1 MAIRKISL
9 MLFIPLWLGLGCSPH
24 SRSDRRDAQ
33 VDTVDKSERA
43 TRGPAN
49 EFNRTLSHTVLN
61 FRLDD
66 CRSTLHSINRAI
78 DNLNAKTQQDYW
90 ESIKQ
95 RYAEHRTLYAQLR
108 QDWPEASGA
117 GSTERVSIRAKLAAL
132 RLMFQETGTSIER
145 SDKVYAQSRRQYE
158 AQKKKYFDDLRADQ
172 ANRDSAEERF
182 YAGAHGGMGVTAL
195 DLTAK
200 HVLVTLEAYSNEGRT
215 PAMEDLP
222 FPASRGAL
230 SSVEGIEDYV
240 SLVDQ
245 HGQAFESPLE
255 IEYDR
260 LHFLDGISVTLA
272 YARLPGLDQ
281 RPAKLQVKASAL
293 GNATPVALTMPSAQ
307 DRDSLVSALEMEGLI
322 RPGQV
327 SATGPVVTGAKVIH
341 CRREGMH
348 LKVPV
353 RLDIH
358 GVDVKCSMLLDT
370 GASLTVLA
378 KSVYNRGLARPL
390 DGLKR
395 ILLKTANG
403 PMTCPVDRLYVST
416 TAYGR
421 TLPVAL
427 TNDSMSLLGANYFV
441 GHRLTIDLNRECI
454 YVHPVT
460 KQ

>member
-9 MLFIPLWLGLGCSPH
+9 MLFIPLWLGLGCSPQ
-24 SRSDRRDAQ
+24 SRSDRQDAQ
-33 VDTVDKSERA
+33 VDTVDKNERA
-43 TRGPAN
+43 TRGPVN

-78 DNLNAKTQQDYW
+78 DNLNAKTQRNYW

-95 RYAEHRTLYAQLR
+95 RYAEHKTRYDQVR
-108 QDWPEASGA
+108 QDCLEVSGDS
-117 GSTERVSIRAKLAAL
+117 STERVSIQARLAEL
-132 RLMFQETGTSIER
+132 RLMFQETGESIARRDRE
-145 SDKVYAQSRRQYE
+145 YAQARRQYE
-158 AQKKKYFDDLRADQ
+158 TQKKKYFDDLGTDQ
-172 ANRDSAEERF
+172 ANRDSAEGGF
-182 YAGAHGGMGVTAL
+182 YTGAQGSMGVTAL
-195 DLTAK
+195 DVTAK

-215 PAMEDLP
+215 LAMENLP
-222 FPASRGAL
+222 FPASRGGL
-230 SSVEGIEDYV
+230 SSVEGIEDHV

-245 HGQAFESPLE
+245 HGQSFGPPLE

-260 LHFLDGISVTLA
+260 LHFLDGIIVTLA
-272 YARLPGLDQ
+272 YARNPESNE
-281 RPAKLQVKASAL
+281 RPAKLELKASPL
-293 GNATPVALTMPSAQ
+293 GNRKPITLTLALDQ
-307 DRDSLVSALEMEGLI
+307 DRNRLVSGLDMEELLG
-322 RPGQV
+322 PGQV
-327 SATGPVVTGAKVIH
+327 SATGPVATGTKVIH
-341 CRREGMH
+341 CRRAGMH

-358 GVDVKCSMLLDT
+358 GVEVKCSMLLDT

-390 DGLKR
+390 NGLRR
-395 ILLKTANG
+395 IRLKTANG
-403 PMTCPVDRLYVST
+403 PMTCPVDRLHVST

-421 TLPVAL
+421 ILPVAL

-441 GHRLTIDLNRECI
+441 GHRITIDLNRECI
-454 YVHPVT
+454 YVHPGT